1 MQRRMDE
8 AVRLAEEVEAALAG
22 VGASPEAAA
31 LARIA
36 RGVAGLRVPGP
47 DAAASARMRAR
58 FSAYVEGEGRSWR
71 TWLLGWLGL
80 GSERRPLV
88 QRLAA
93 GAVLLAAAAGGAQAA
108 GVDTAGALRAAGEF
122 AVNAV
127 RNLDPGRGIGGAELP
142 VSTPP
147 GTTGATAE
155 ADPTPA
161 STPEPPGTAAPGSAA
176 PDAAGTAAA
185 PPGSPTQAGATPAP
199 GAGSPPAA
207 SPSAG
212 AGTPTATATP
222 SATATPTSPGGI
234 SLPPPTAT
242 PTPPPTGTPTPPP
255 TATPTP
261 TEKPDD
267 EDGKKE
273 GEKDKDEKHEEE
285 KEGNDSRPE
294 EDR

>member
-1 MQRRMDE
+1 MDE
-8 AVRLAEEVEAALAG
+8 AVRLADEVEAARAG
-22 VGASPEAAA
+22 GSVGPEAAA

-36 RGVAGLRVPGP
+36 RGVGGLRLPGP
-47 DAAASARMRAR
+47 DAAARVRMRAR
-58 FSAYVEGEGRSWR
+58 FAAYMEGEGRSWR

-80 GSERRPLV
+80 GSERRPLA

-93 GAVLLAAAAGGAQAA
+93 CAVLLAAAAGGAQAA

-161 STPEPPGTAAPGSAA
+161 STPEPPGTAAPGSAS

-185 PPGSPTQAGATPAP
+185 PPGTSTQAGATPAP

-212 AGTPTATATP
+212 AGIPP
-222 SATATPTSPGGI
+222 ATATPTSPGGI
-234 SLPPPTAT
+234 SLPPLTPTA
-242 PTPPPTGTPTPPP
+242 TPTPPP

-285 KEGNDSRPE
+285 KEGDDSRPE